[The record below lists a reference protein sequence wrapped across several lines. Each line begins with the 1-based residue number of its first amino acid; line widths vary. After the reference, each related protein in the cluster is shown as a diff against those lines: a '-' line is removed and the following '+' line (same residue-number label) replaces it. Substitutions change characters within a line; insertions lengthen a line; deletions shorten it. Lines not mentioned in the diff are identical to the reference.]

1 MTRAYVRLDPNL
13 PEHKGDYPDGAGF
26 AFVMCLCLAEEQ
38 PKRGRF
44 KSERLLRVLLE
55 KRGRWVPYLIEHE
68 DLIVQQDGSLYVDG
82 WDEWQEG
89 DWKVSERIN
98 RVKNRKTVRNPTNG
112 TVKNATNG
120 TVLARAAEAEAVSGG
135 IHSGGGAPY
144 HGDASPDD
152 SPPKTREELIAEQ
165 RRLLS
170 HPHPAIAQ
178 AAAKALRKLGQPA

>member
-13 PEHKGDYPDGAGF
+13 PEHKGSYPDGALA
-26 AFVMCLCLAEEQ
+26 AFVTVLCLAEEQ

-68 DLIVQQDGSLYVDG
+68 DLILQKDGSLYVDG

-89 DWKVSERIN
+89 DWKVAERLH
-98 RVKNRKTVRNPTNG
+98 RVRTRKTVANGTDGTVRNG
-112 TVKNATNG
+112 TVR

-144 HGDASPDD
+144 HGDASPDE
-152 SPPKTREELIAEQ
+152 SPPKTREELIEEQ

-170 HPHPAIAQ
+170 HPHAAIAH
-178 AAAKALRKLGQPA
+178 AAEKALRKLGAA